1 LGDSGADAPSERP
14 PLRSGNRRCR
24 FSHSVGMAAAPT
36 AGSLSADHRDAEAIR
51 NEEPARLAHLA
62 GYAVRPPV
70 ALERVH
76 ESEDG
81 QVLVDIPPD
90 HRTTATILTLEP

>member
-1 LGDSGADAPSERP
+1 
-14 PLRSGNRRCR
+14 
-24 FSHSVGMAAAPT
+24 MAAAPT

-62 GYAVRPPV
+62 RYAVRPPV
-70 ALERVH
+70 AMERVH

-81 QVLVDIPPD
+81 QVLVEIPPD
-90 HRTTATILTLEP
+90 HRTGATILTLESQEGRGAWPGSLRRPGTSGGLSGGGD